1 MINKKGSPLHHQF
14 LMELKSA
21 GEAGA
26 FFTDSHAHIHMEPLA
41 EDMEGVISRADEN
54 YVRRIV
60 TIGCGLEDSLL
71 AQKAAASHERVF
83 FAAGI
88 HPHDSSS
95 YDFSEAYDD
104 SDVTK
109 GFHKLFTYPKCIAI
123 GEIGLDYFYDLSP
136 RDVQQKVF
144 RHFLQLAKE
153 YKKPVVI
160 HNRDSAEDCVRIL
173 DEEVRG
179 RDRNGIIHC
188 FSGDIQ
194 LLRWALDN
202 GFYISYAGPVTYS
215 KSDDL
220 RATLQYVPVDRLLT
234 ETDSP
239 YLSPMPLRGKTNEPA
254 NTVYNAYEISIIK
267 SMNLYEFA
275 VQLEKNYNTLFQA

>member
-1 MINKKGSPLHHQF
+1 MINKKGSPLHYQF
-14 LMELKSA
+14 LAELKAA

-26 FFTDSHAHIHMEPLA
+26 FFTDSHAHIHMEPLSG
-41 EDMEGVISRADEN
+41 DMEGVISRADEN
-54 YVRRIV
+54 CVRRIV

-71 AQKAAASHERVF
+71 AQKAAETHDRVL
-83 FAAGI
+83 FAAGV
-88 HPHDSSS
+88 HPHDSEKI
-95 YDFSEAYDD
+95 DIVDA
-104 SDVTK
+104 TK
-109 GFHKLFTYPKCIAI
+109 SFHEIFTHPKCIAI

-136 RDVQQKVF
+136 RDVQQNVF

-173 DEEVRG
+173 NDEVRG

-188 FSGDIQ
+188 FSGDVD

-220 RATLQYVPVDRLLT
+220 RATLEYVPLDRLLV

-239 YLSPMPLRGKTNEPA
+239 YLSPMPFRGKTNEPA
-254 NTVYNAYEISIIK
+254 NTVYNALEISIIK
-267 SMNLYEFA
+267 SVNLYEFA
-275 VQLEKNYNTLFQA
+275 VQLEKNFNTLFQA

>member
-14 LMELKSA
+14 LAELKAA

-54 YVRRIV
+54 CVRRIV

-71 AQKAAASHERVF
+71 AQKAAETHDRVL
-83 FAAGI
+83 FAAGV
-88 HPHDSSS
+88 HPHDSATC
-95 YDFSEAYDD
+95 DVF
-104 SDVTK
+104 DVTE
-109 GFHKLFTYPKCIAI
+109 GFRSLFTHPKCIAI

-136 RDVQQKVF
+136 RDIQQKVF

-173 DEEVRG
+173 NDELRG

-188 FSGDIQ
+188 FSGDIE

-220 RATLQYVPVDRLLT
+220 RATLEYVPLDRLLV

-239 YLSPMPLRGKTNEPA
+239 YLSPMPFRGKTNEPA
-254 NTVYNAYEISIIK
+254 NTVYNALEISTIK
-267 SMNLYEFA
+267 GVNLYEFA
-275 VQLEKNYNTLFQA
+275 VQLEKNFNTLFQA

>member
-1 MINKKGSPLHHQF
+1 MITKKDSPLHHQF
-14 LMELKSA
+14 LRELKAA

-26 FFTDSHAHIHMEPLA
+26 FFTDSHAHIHMQPLA
-41 EDMEGVISRADEN
+41 EDMEGVLKRADEN
-54 YVRRIV
+54 FVRRIV

-71 AQKAAASHERVF
+71 AQKAAESHENVF

-88 HPHDSSS
+88 HPHDSS
-95 YDFSEAYDD
+95 EAGDV

-109 GFHKLFTYPKCIAI
+109 GFGSLFAHPKCIAI

-173 DEEVRG
+173 NDELKG

-188 FSGDIQ
+188 FSGDIE
-194 LLRWALDN
+194 LMRWALDN

-220 RATLQYVPVDRLLT
+220 RATLEYVPVDRLLV

-239 YLSPMPLRGKTNEPA
+239 YLSPMPYRGKTNEPA
-254 NTVYNAYEISIIK
+254 NTVYNAHEISTIK
-267 SMNLYEFA
+267 GMNLYEFA
-275 VQLEKNYNTLFQA
+275 VQLEKNYINLIQA